1 LRFARNDKPR
11 TNNEQLFTEKGTMKQ
26 ATTKD
31 LPYKRIRAL
40 FPDHQGLARGKY
52 LPIAQATHGARHCIT
67 LFALAFDRTM
77 VPAPGARLLE
87 GLPDCDLEFS
97 LDEVRPSWE
106 EDTGVVV
113 GDLFFHGEP
122 LDISPRH
129 ALRRAINDWEKLGY
143 KAKVGIELEA
153 FVMQPDGKGGWTEWD
168 TPGAYVDGTG
178 PAVDP
183 VGLLDDL
190 MTTAEKCGL
199 PIESINSEYDTPQFE
214 LTLVY
219 DDALKAI
226 DNIFLFK
233 LMARE
238 LAFRRGLLLTYIGKP
253 FADRGG
259 SGFHVNFSLEDKKGK
274 NAMAD
279 AKAKD
284 GLSKLAH
291 QCIAGLIEYFESYAA
306 LCAPTV
312 NAYKRLKPAQ
322 LAGFWANWG
331 YDHRGV
337 SVRIP
342 YERGKATRLEH
353 RMPDGAAN
361 PYLATAAV
369 LQAARLGV
377 TNNLTPPAPEEQDCL
392 EHQSTTRHV
401 PKNLELALD
410 ALEANETFVNAFGKA
425 IVDQFVAVKRA
436 EWEKYVT
443 AVTDWELKYYLPFL

>member
-1 LRFARNDKPR
+1 
-11 TNNEQLFTEKGTMKQ
+11 MK
-26 ATTKD
+26 TKA
-31 LPYKRIRAL
+31 LPYKRIRLL
-40 FPDHQGLARGKY
+40 FPDHMGLARGKY
-52 LPIAQATHGARHCIT
+52 LPSPIAHKGTRHCIT
-67 LFALAFDRTM
+67 LFALNFDRTM
-77 VPAPGARLLE
+77 VPAPGAKLLE
-87 GLPDCDLEFS
+87 GLPDVDLSFDM
-97 LDEVRPSWE
+97 DEVRPCWE
-106 EDTGVVV
+106 ENTGVVV
-113 GDLFFHGEP
+113 GDLSFHGEP
-122 LDISPRH
+122 LAIAPRH
-129 ALRRAINDWEKLGY
+129 VLRKAIGDWEKLGY
-143 KAKVGIELEA
+143 KVKVGIELEA
-153 FVMQPDGKGGWTEWD
+153 FVMQPDGKGGWAEWD
-168 TPGAYVDGTG
+168 TPGAYVYGTG

-190 MTTAEKCGL
+190 MRTAEACKL
-199 PIESINSEYDTPQFE
+199 PVESINSEYDTPQFE

-226 DNIFLFK
+226 DDIFLFK

-238 LAFRRGLLLTYIGKP
+238 LAFRKGLLLTYIGKP

-259 SGFHVNFSLEDKKGK
+259 SGFHVNFSLTNKKGE
-274 NAMAD
+274 NAMHD
-279 AKAKD
+279 SKAKD

-291 QCIAGLIEYFESYAA
+291 QCIAGMIEHFEASAG

-342 YERGKATRLEH
+342 HERGAATRLEH

-361 PYLATAAV
+361 PYLATATI

-377 TNNLTPPAPEEQDCL
+377 VNNLMPPAPEEQDCL
-392 EHQSTTRHV
+392 GHQSTTRHV
-401 PKNLELALD
+401 PPNLSLALD
-410 ALEANETFVNAFGKA
+410 ALEADTELVKA
-425 IVDQFVAVKRA
+425 VGEELVGQFVAIKRA
-436 EWEKYVT
+436 EWDKFIA